1 MFMIVDVLYVQHDP
15 YVRVLVE
22 GTQVYPRVIAKVR
35 GSGRHTA
42 FAEPKHQRTHDS

>member
-42 FAEPKHQRTHDS
+42 FAEPKNQRTHDS